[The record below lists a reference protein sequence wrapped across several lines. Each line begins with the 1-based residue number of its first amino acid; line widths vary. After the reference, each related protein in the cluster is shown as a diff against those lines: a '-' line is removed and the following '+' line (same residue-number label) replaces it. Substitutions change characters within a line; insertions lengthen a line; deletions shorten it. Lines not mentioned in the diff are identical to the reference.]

1 MNYNWLDNFK
11 GVKNDFTPNPPDY
24 GFWAFLDNEGMLVIG
39 EERGREGGLLYRGPW
54 KGEKTPYLSEIKKEQ
69 PKLYSKITYFYKQEL
84 VNVTQEEKKTTK
96 TVHVAYSI
104 LKTVEVPADWD
115 DEEINNYLEGI
126 DPEDFITSDDFIDAE
141 MVYEVEED

>member
-1 MNYNWLDNFK
+1 MWCIERGDKAEVQLSFGDS
-11 GVKNDFTPNPPDY
+11 TW
-24 GFWAFLDNEGMLVIG
+24 GFWGFIDNEGILTIG
-39 EERGREGGLLYRGPW
+39 KGGWGHEILYHGPW

-84 VNVTQEEKKTTK
+84 GNVTQEEKKTTK

-126 DPEDFITSDDFIDAE
+126 DPEDFITSDDFIDAD